1 MKQLVQTLLIA
12 IMIMASGT
20 MAMAQ
25 TGNMQK
31 LSREELAVKQ
41 AQYIAHELAL
51 DEAASDK
58 YVEVYCQYQ
67 RDLWNIG
74 PRKSLTTEQMFDR
87 SQQILDLRKKYYK
100 KYKSFMTERQIEQ
113 AYKLEKRLLN
123 RLMYKSKSQKHT
135 NHR

>member
-12 IMIMASGT
+12 IMIMANGT
-20 MAMAQ
+20 MVMAQ

-31 LSREELAVKQ
+31 LSREDLAVKQ

-51 DEAASDK
+51 DGAASDK
-58 YVEVYCQYQ
+58 YVEAYCQYQ

-74 PRKSLTTEQMFDR
+74 PRKSLTTEQRFNR

>member
-1 MKQLVQTLLIA
+1 MKQLVKTLLIA
-12 IMIMASGT
+12 IMIMVSGT

>member
-1 MKQLVQTLLIA
+1 MKQLVKTLLIA
-12 IMIMASGT
+12 IMIMVSGT
-20 MAMAQ
+20 MVMAQ

-123 RLMYKSKSQKHT
+123 RLMYKSKSQKRT

>member
-1 MKQLVQTLLIA
+1 MKQLVKTLLIA
-12 IMIMASGT
+12 IMIMVSGT

-87 SQQILDLRKKYYK
+87 SQHILDLRKKYYK